1 MMKQLSSR
9 PVAGCRSL
17 HSFSVLAIVLA
28 ITASGCRVGPDY
40 QRPMVDAPVDWHW
53 KKAALQDVAQNG
65 PAWQVFN
72 DPVLN
77 DLETLAIDANQD
89 IKVAVGRVE
98 ETRALAR
105 VSRADMF
112 PQISAQPGFSRNEQ
126 SANNF
131 TPGFNG
137 TIPGIRAPF
146 NAFNVPLDLSYEADV
161 WGRIRRTI
169 SAARDRAYA
178 SVADYHTVL
187 LTVTSDVAANY
198 FLLRALD
205 ADVEVLEHT
214 LALRGESLKLV
225 NNQFK
230 FGVVDALDV
239 NRAKTDLSSAEAALA
254 NSRRQRE
261 EIVHVLAILCG
272 KPASDF
278 KVEFKPLATTPPEI
292 PAGLPSTLLQRRPD
306 VVRAEYLLAAASEEI
321 GVAKAAYFPRLSL
334 TGSAGFESAELSK
347 LFNWPSTAW
356 SVAANI
362 IQPVFTGGRNRAN
375 LEAAKARYEQ
385 ALGVYRQ
392 QVLVAFKDVEDAL
405 VDIRYRGEQA
415 RALNDAVEAAR
426 TVTRLAMT
434 RYQNGQVSFLDVVD
448 AQRQQ
453 LLVEEQAVLVL
464 GERQTAT
471 VRLIKALGGGWDV
484 NGGLSVNPLEVAPI
498 PNAAPVPVVPQ
509 DNVPPPPPQ
518 PPAGVFAP
526 PQPGPNAPTLAATPP
541 QPAPAQPAAPAP
553 EPKP

>member
-1 MMKQLSSR
+1 MSKQLSSLS
-9 PVAGCRSL
+9 SL
-17 HSFSVLAIVLA
+17 ALVLAFLV
-28 ITASGCRVGPDY
+28 SGCRVGPDY
-40 QRPMVDAPVDWHW
+40 HRPEVETPVDWHW
-53 KKAALQDVAQNG
+53 KKAALQDVAQSG

-77 DLETLAIDANQD
+77 DLETLAIDANED
-89 IKVAVGRVE
+89 IKAAVGRVE
-98 ETRALAR
+98 EARALAR

-112 PQISAQPGFSRNEQ
+112 PQISAQPGFSRSEQ
-126 SANNF
+126 SANGF
-131 TPGFNG
+131 TPGFSG

-161 WGRIRRTI
+161 WGRIRRSI
-169 SAARDRAYA
+169 SASRDRAYA

-205 ADVEVLEHT
+205 ADVDVLEHT

-254 NSRRQRE
+254 NVRRQRE
-261 EIVHVLAILCG
+261 EVVHVLAILCG
-272 KPASDF
+272 KPASGF
-278 KVEFKPLATTPPEI
+278 KVEFKPLATTPPEV
-292 PAGLPSTLLQRRPD
+292 PAGLPSELLQRRPD
-306 VVRAEYLLAAASEEI
+306 VVRAEYLLAASSEEI

-334 TGSAGFESAELSK
+334 TSSAGFESEELSK

-356 SVAANI
+356 SFAANI

-385 ALGVYRQ
+385 ALAIYRQ
-392 QVLVAFKDVEDAL
+392 QILVAFKDVEDAL
-405 VDIRYRGEQA
+405 VDIKYRGEQA
-415 RALNDAVEAAR
+415 KALNDAVEAAR
-426 TVTRLAMT
+426 TVTKLAMT

-484 NGGLSVNPLEVAPI
+484 NCGLSLNATEVAPI
-498 PNAAPVPVVPQ
+498 PNAAPVPTAPQ

-526 PQPGPNAPTLAATPP
+526 APGPAAPPP
-541 QPAPAQPAAPAP
+541 QPAQTPPAP
-553 EPKP
+553 GPKP